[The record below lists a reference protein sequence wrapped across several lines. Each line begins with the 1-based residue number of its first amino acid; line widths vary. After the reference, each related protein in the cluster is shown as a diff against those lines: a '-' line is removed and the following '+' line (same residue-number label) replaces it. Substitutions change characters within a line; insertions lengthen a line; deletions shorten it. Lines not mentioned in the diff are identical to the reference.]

1 MIKIAVF
8 VSLFTLSIGS
18 AFAQTATDSIP
29 KFDPKVKN
37 ALNMVDQMAY
47 QAGLR
52 YSDLSIAKIKL
63 YDLMARNPEDL
74 RYMEALGSL
83 YFEAGEYASS
93 ALVAMD
99 ILKINDKNVG
109 ALEIASYALEQL
121 GAFDRAERLV
131 DLVTAVVDGAE
142 LAGLSLFAGWQS
154 QARVSDPLGRCYQLL
169 NVLRELRGS
178 VHITAVVAHGV
189 TPLQALLANPNNNG
203 SETAE
208 RFGWSGPYQD
218 VKHLRDDFMAAENLT
233 NVLMAQHLS
242 VLTTVEQNELL
253 ELVTEVHSILFP

>member
-1 MIKIAVF
+1 MMKIAVF

-121 GAFDRAERLV
+121 GAFDRALPYYESLHLLTGDNFSLYKSAYLQFSMKRYAEAMNSLTMLMKLAKE
-131 DLVTAVVDGAE
+131 DEKIGFAV
-142 LAGLSLFAGWQS
+142 
-154 QARVSDPLGRCYQLL
+154 
-169 NVLRELRGS
+169 
-178 VHITAVVAHGV
+178 
-189 TPLQALLANPNNNG
+189 
-203 SETAE
+203 SETE
-208 RFGWSGPYQD
+208 TQQ
-218 VKHLRDDFMAAENLT
+218 VNMKAAALNLKGLVYLEQASKSEAKAAFTEALALEPTFTQAKENLAKT
-233 NVLMAQHLS
+233 N
-242 VLTTVEQNELL
+242 
-253 ELVTEVHSILFP
+253 

>member
-1 MIKIAVF
+1 MMKIAVF

-29 KFDPKVKN
+29 KFDPRVKN

-121 GAFDRAERLV
+121 GAFDRALPYYESLHLLTGDNFSLYKSAYLQFSMKRYAEAMNSLTMLMKLAKE
-131 DLVTAVVDGAE
+131 DEKIGFAV
-142 LAGLSLFAGWQS
+142 
-154 QARVSDPLGRCYQLL
+154 
-169 NVLRELRGS
+169 
-178 VHITAVVAHGV
+178 
-189 TPLQALLANPNNNG
+189 
-203 SETAE
+203 SETE
-208 RFGWSGPYQD
+208 TQQ
-218 VKHLRDDFMAAENLT
+218 VNMKAAALNLKGLVYLEQASKSEAKAAFTEALALEPTFTQAKENLAKT
-233 NVLMAQHLS
+233 N
-242 VLTTVEQNELL
+242 
-253 ELVTEVHSILFP
+253 

>member
-1 MIKIAVF
+1 MMKIAVF
-8 VSLFTLSIGS
+8 VSLFALSIG
-18 AFAQTATDSIP
+18 AAMAQTATDSIP
-29 KFDPKVKN
+29 KFDPKVKS
-37 ALNMVDQMAY
+37 ALNMVDQMVY

-121 GAFDRAERLV
+121 GAFDRALPYYESLHLLTGDNFSLYKSAYLQYSMKRYAEAMNSLTMLV
-131 DLVTAVVDGAE
+131 KLAKADEKIGFAV
-142 LAGLSLFAGWQS
+142 
-154 QARVSDPLGRCYQLL
+154 
-169 NVLRELRGS
+169 
-178 VHITAVVAHGV
+178 
-189 TPLQALLANPNNNG
+189 
-203 SETAE
+203 SETE
-208 RFGWSGPYQD
+208 TQQVD
-218 VKHLRDDFMAAENLT
+218 MKAAALNLKGLVFLDQNSKVEAKAAFNEALAIEPTFTQAKENLVKT
-233 NVLMAQHLS
+233 N
-242 VLTTVEQNELL
+242 
-253 ELVTEVHSILFP
+253 

>member
-121 GAFDRAERLV
+121 GAFDRALPYYESLHLLTGDNFSLYKSAYLQFSMKRYAEAMNSLTMLMKLAKT
-131 DLVTAVVDGAE
+131 DEKIGFAV
-142 LAGLSLFAGWQS
+142 
-154 QARVSDPLGRCYQLL
+154 
-169 NVLRELRGS
+169 
-178 VHITAVVAHGV
+178 
-189 TPLQALLANPNNNG
+189 
-203 SETAE
+203 SETETQQVDMKAAALNLKGLVCLDQNSKAE
-208 RFGWSGPYQD
+208 AKAAFNEALAIEPTFTQAKENR
-218 VKHLRDDFMAAENLT
+218 VKT
-233 NVLMAQHLS
+233 N
-242 VLTTVEQNELL
+242 
-253 ELVTEVHSILFP
+253 

>member
-1 MIKIAVF
+1 MMKIAVF

-121 GAFDRAERLV
+121 GAFDRALPYYESLHLLTGDNFSLYKSAYLQFSMKRYAEAMNSLTMLMKLAKT
-131 DLVTAVVDGAE
+131 DEKIGFAV
-142 LAGLSLFAGWQS
+142 
-154 QARVSDPLGRCYQLL
+154 
-169 NVLRELRGS
+169 
-178 VHITAVVAHGV
+178 
-189 TPLQALLANPNNNG
+189 
-203 SETAE
+203 SETE
-208 RFGWSGPYQD
+208 TQQ
-218 VKHLRDDFMAAENLT
+218 VNMKAAALNLKGLVYLEQASKSEAKAAFTEALALEPTFTQAKENLAKT
-233 NVLMAQHLS
+233 N
-242 VLTTVEQNELL
+242 
-253 ELVTEVHSILFP
+253 

>member
-1 MIKIAVF
+1 
-8 VSLFTLSIGS
+8 
-18 AFAQTATDSIP
+18 
-29 KFDPKVKN
+29 
-37 ALNMVDQMAY
+37 MVDQMAY

-121 GAFDRAERLV
+121 GAFDRALPYYESLHLLTGDNFSLYKSAYLQFSMKRYAEAMNSLTMLMKLAKT
-131 DLVTAVVDGAE
+131 DEKIGFAV
-142 LAGLSLFAGWQS
+142 
-154 QARVSDPLGRCYQLL
+154 
-169 NVLRELRGS
+169 
-178 VHITAVVAHGV
+178 
-189 TPLQALLANPNNNG
+189 
-203 SETAE
+203 SETE
-208 RFGWSGPYQD
+208 TQQVD
-218 VKHLRDDFMAAENLT
+218 MKAAALNLKGLVYLEQASKSEAKAAFTEALALEPTFTQAKENLAKT
-233 NVLMAQHLS
+233 N
-242 VLTTVEQNELL
+242 
-253 ELVTEVHSILFP
+253 

>member
-63 YDLMARNPEDL
+63 YDLMTRNPEDL

-121 GAFDRAERLV
+121 GAFDRALPYYESLHLLTGDNFSLYKSAYLQFSMKRYAEAMNSLTMLMKLAKT
-131 DLVTAVVDGAE
+131 DEKIGFAV
-142 LAGLSLFAGWQS
+142 
-154 QARVSDPLGRCYQLL
+154 
-169 NVLRELRGS
+169 
-178 VHITAVVAHGV
+178 
-189 TPLQALLANPNNNG
+189 
-203 SETAE
+203 SETETQQVDMKAAALNLKGLVFLDQNSKAE
-208 RFGWSGPYQD
+208 A
-218 VKHLRDDFMAAENLT
+218 KAAFNEALAIEPTFTQAKENLAKT
-233 NVLMAQHLS
+233 N
-242 VLTTVEQNELL
+242 
-253 ELVTEVHSILFP
+253 

>member
-1 MIKIAVF
+1 MMKIAVF

-121 GAFDRAERLV
+121 GAFDRALPYYESLHLLTGDNFSLYKSAYLQYSMKRYAEAMNSLTMLIKLAKQDEKIGFAVSETETQQVDMKAAALNLKGLV
-131 DLVTAVVDGAE
+131 FLDQNSKVEAKAAFNE
-142 LAGLSLFAGWQS
+142 ALAIEPTFS
-154 QARVSDPLGRCYQLL
+154 QA
-169 NVLRELRGS
+169 
-178 VHITAVVAHGV
+178 
-189 TPLQALLANPNNNG
+189 
-203 SETAE
+203 
-208 RFGWSGPYQD
+208 
-218 VKHLRDDFMAAENLT
+218 KENLVKT
-233 NVLMAQHLS
+233 N
-242 VLTTVEQNELL
+242 
-253 ELVTEVHSILFP
+253 